1 VILLDTHALLWWLRG
16 SGLGPEAT
24 SLVSS
29 DAVVCV
35 STATVWEI
43 GIKVAAGKL
52 DFPVDGLLAI
62 LETEDFDV
70 VPMTAHHAL
79 AAARLPPHHQDPFD
93 RMLVAQA
100 QSEGLR
106 LLTADREL
114 GAYDVTVIP
123 ADR

>member
-1 VILLDTHALLWWLRG
+1 MILLDTHTLLWWLRG
-16 SGLGPEAT
+16 SGLGPEAM
-24 SLVSS
+24 SLIAS

-52 DFPVDGLLAI
+52 DFPVEGLLAL

-70 VPMTAHHAL
+70 VPITAHHAL
-79 AAARLPPHHQDPFD
+79 TAARLPLHHHDPFD
-93 RMLVAQA
+93 RLLVAQA
-100 QSEGLR
+100 LSEGLR

-114 GAYDVTVIP
+114 RAYDVTVIP